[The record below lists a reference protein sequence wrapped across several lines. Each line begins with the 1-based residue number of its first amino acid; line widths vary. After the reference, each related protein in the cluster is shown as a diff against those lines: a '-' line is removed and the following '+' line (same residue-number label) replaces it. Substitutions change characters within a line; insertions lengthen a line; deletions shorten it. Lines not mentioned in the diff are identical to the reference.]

1 MVLFAA
7 PERGWE
13 FARFEQEVAR
23 RTHAGA
29 EVIYLSL
36 GVAKLDVL
44 GVDRLV
50 DDPRLEAVC
59 SGAQDGR
66 NTEVVIDLR
75 RCTFADPY
83 GLTAVHAL
91 CTGLAPRV
99 AGVWVCLP
107 VAPGVQAYLAVAGLA
122 DGIHRCGV
130 ELVGGAEAGF
140 SPSERCA
147 VLLPIRSIGDER
159 DAVLASKAARER
171 VGGMLARLDWP
182 PDVADGMVSA
192 IMELTMNVV
201 EYAETR
207 GYLAVQG
214 YRLDTNDG
222 FVVAAISDGG
232 VGIRRTLARRY
243 PELADPQLADAD
255 VLVRMFDESLS
266 ARAGSAGGLGMRTL
280 LDAVETI
287 GGRLDVRSGRGLR
300 RQVRRRVTRGCAAP
314 IQGTHIRLELRRRRA

>member
-7 PERGWE
+7 PQRGWQ

-23 RTHAGA
+23 RTQAGA

-36 GVAKLDVL
+36 GEAKLDVR
-44 GVDRLV
+44 GVDRLLG
-50 DDPRLEAVC
+50 DPRLEAVC
-59 SGAQDGR
+59 SGARDGWK
-66 NTEVVIDLR
+66 TEVVIDLR

-91 CTGLAPRV
+91 CTRLAPRV

-130 ELVGGAEAGF
+130 ELVGGVG
-140 SPSERCA
+140 PSLPPSGRCE
-147 VLLPIRSIGDER
+147 VLLPVRAIGSEPDAASAAAAAKER
-159 DAVLASKAARER
+159 I
-171 VGGMLARLDWP
+171 GGMLARLDWR

-201 EYAETR
+201 EYAATE

-214 YRLDTNDG
+214 YRLDTSDG

-232 VGIRRTLARRY
+232 VGIRRTLAGRH
-243 PELADPQLADAD
+243 PELADPRVADAD

-280 LDAVETI
+280 QDAVEHI

-300 RQVRRRVTRGCAAP
+300 RQVRRRVTRGDAAP
-314 IQGTHIRLELRRRRA
+314 IPGTHIRLELRRRHA